1 MQKFFLTFR
10 LPYGI
15 IYTERKGDNK
25 MKVIVNYSRLN
36 LEKVVEVDNKFFSL
50 TEKGREELLDREEYN
65 LENELEEVLYDAFG
79 NDEKVY
85 INCAIYG
92 DEYLAEF

>member
-1 MQKFFLTFR
+1 
-10 LPYGI
+10 
-15 IYTERKGDNK
+15 

-36 LEKVVEVDNKFFSL
+36 LEKVVEIDNKFFSL

-65 LENELEEVLYDAFG
+65 LENELERVLYDAFG
-79 NDEKVY
+79 NDEGVY
-85 INCAIYG
+85 INCAIYE